1 MNNERDEKFNMKNIK
16 VKNKHIQLGKEKK
29 RISIFAYF
37 TLIIIATLVV
47 VFVISTNID
56 AADKKE
62 GIDNFPD
69 SYKPYLLELQK
80 KYPNWNFVALYTNLD
95 WKYVIDNENKFG
107 KNLVPKSYSDR
118 WKNTKKGEYN
128 VEVDSGWVDASR
140 SAVEY
145 AMDPRNFLN
154 NVRIFQFE
162 GLSYDEKTNNKE
174 GIEKILYGTEFY
186 NKTVQYVN
194 SSGTTIT
201 MNSKYSDLIQ
211 KAGKTSAVSSYHLA
225 SRIKQEV
232 GPFLSHAS
240 ISGTVAGY
248 EGLYNFYNIGATS
261 SSEPMGAIKKG
272 LQYAKDGQ
280 GASEQTKTKYLIPW
294 NTKER
299 AITGG
304 GIFIGSSYINLGQE
318 TVYLQKFH
326 VTSNNGGELFWHQYM
341 TNVLAP
347 YSESKLIYNGY
358 ANMGMLDNSMTFII
372 PVYNNIPETPVEN
385 PNILESDFTSDN
397 TKVYADVQTTLNI
410 REGPSSS
417 YEILTSVDRNVQM
430 TRIAKGKQS
439 GELWDKVKLPSG
451 IIGYAF
457 QSYLKEVPNK
467 QIEKINV
474 TVDNTTINKGETK
487 KLKVEILPE
496 EAKDH
501 EVVYSSSDSNVVQV
515 DNNGN
520 ITGVKSGKAT
530 ITVKA
535 KENNVSGSI
544 VINVYTPVSD
554 LILQESEIYMQ
565 KGEEVN
571 INPIILPTDASN
583 KNISFKSL
591 DTNIATVSNNGVITA
606 ISEGKTSIEVKT
618 EDREITKQVEV
629 NVLEK
634 LEDTDIE
641 FSGDL
646 KVNGNIIS
654 GFNLKEIIVSNVK
667 DKINTKFNLEIYNSS
682 GKKLAEDE
690 TIGTGSKIR
699 LLENDK
705 VKMEYK
711 IVIYGDVN
719 GDGKIN
725 SVDLLVL
732 QRHILEIE
740 KLQGVFLIAG
750 NINKNGK
757 NPSSVDSLL
766 IQRHILE
773 LKLIEQ

>member
-1 MNNERDEKFNMKNIK
+1 MKNIK
-16 VKNKHIQLGKEKK
+16 IKNQHILFENKNNHKK
-29 RISIFAYF
+29 ISTFAYI

-47 VFVISTNID
+47 IFVISTYID
-56 AADKKE
+56 AAEKKE
-62 GIDNFPD
+62 GIENFPD
-69 SYKPYLLELQK
+69 SYKPYLLELKK
-80 KYPNWNFVALYTNLD
+80 KYPNCHFVALYTNLD
-95 WKYVIDNENKFG
+95 WKYVIDNENIFG

-118 WKNTKKGEYN
+118 WKNTKPGQHN
-128 VEVDSGWVDASR
+128 VEVDSGWVDSSR
-140 SAVEY
+140 RAVEY

-186 NKTVQYVN
+186 DKIVQYVT
-194 SSGTTIT
+194 SSGNTVT
-201 MNSKYSDLIQ
+201 MNSKYSDLIL

-240 ISGTVAGY
+240 ISGTVSGY
-248 EGLYNFYNIGATS
+248 KGLYNFYNIGATS
-261 SSEPMGAIKKG
+261 SSEPMGAIKNG
-272 LQYAKDGQ
+272 LQYAKDGK

-294 NTKER
+294 NNKEK

-304 GIFIGSSYINLGQE
+304 GIFIGSSYINIGQD
-318 TVYLQKFH
+318 TIYLQKFH

-358 ANMGMLDNSMTFII
+358 ANMNMLNNSMTFII
-372 PVYNNIPETPVEN
+372 PVYNNMPETPVEN
-385 PNILESDFTSDN
+385 PNILESDFVEDN
-397 TKVYADVQTTLNI
+397 SKVYADVQTTLNI

-417 YEILTSVDRNVQM
+417 YEILTSVDRNIQM
-430 TRIAKGKQS
+430 TRIAKGKQK
-439 GELWDKVKLPSG
+439 GELWDKVKLPNG
-451 IIGYAF
+451 IVGYVF
-457 QSYLKEVPNK
+457 QSYLKEVPEK

-474 TVDNTTINKGETK
+474 KIDKTTINKGETI
-487 KLKVEILPE
+487 KLNVEILPE
-496 EAKDH
+496 DAKNH
-501 EVVYSSSDSNVVQV
+501 EVIYSSNNNNIAQV
-515 DNNGN
+515 DGSGN
-520 ITGVKSGKAT
+520 ITGIKSGKAT

-535 KENNVSGSI
+535 KENNVSSSVNI
-544 VINVYTPVSD
+544 TVYTPVSD
-554 LILQESEIYMQ
+554 VILQEDEIYLQ
-565 KGEEVN
+565 KEEE
-571 INPIILPTDASN
+571 ITIKPIILPADASN

-591 DTNIATVSNNGVITA
+591 DTNVVTVTNNGLIKA
-606 ISEGKTSIEVKT
+606 IEEGTTTIEVKT
-618 EDREITKQVEV
+618 EEGKITKQVKII
-629 NVLEK
+629 VLGQ
-634 LEDTDIE
+634 LEDADIK
-641 FSGDL
+641 FSEEL
-646 KVNGNIIS
+646 KINNNIIS
-654 GFNLKEIIVSNVK
+654 GW
-667 DKINTKFNLEIYNSS
+667 NTKKLSVSDIKEKITTKFDIEIYNSR
-682 GKKLAEDE
+682 GKKLEENE

-699 LLENDK
+699 FLENGK

-711 IVIYGDVN
+711 IVIYGDLN

-725 SVDLLVL
+725 SIDLLVL

-740 KLQGVFLIAG
+740 QLQGPFLLAG

-757 NPSSVDSLL
+757 NPSSIDSLL